1 MSFTRLNAD
10 ECAERKS
17 LDESMA
23 PGLYAVNTPVLCG
36 QAFQS
41 NNQLVS
47 QMGSDS
53 LNSGVD
59 WRFYSGPVDVES
71 DLRNINRAAS
81 RCPEN
86 KYAPN
91 LDVCD
96 SEAYASSG
104 YPAGGGVVGGSDQGS
119 VGNGMYGPASGM
131 RKTGQ
136 RCGDNNLVDFPDAY
150 MPAGEQTRLSN
161 PANNVRSVGW
171 NRFECLALNPQDRIL
186 MEMPTEIP
194 SRLVI
199 KDNHRPCVPDTSAMF
214 APLLGSDAATR
225 VLPTVP
231 TVAVPASYVASS
243 YAYDRCG

>member
-10 ECAERKS
+10 ECAERKA

-23 PGLYAVNTPVLCG
+23 PGLYSVNTPVLCG
-36 QAFQS
+36 QAFQTNS
-41 NNQLVS
+41 QLVS
-47 QMGSDS
+47 QKGSDS

-91 LDVCD
+91 LKVCD
-96 SEAYASSG
+96 GCSFASNG
-104 YPAGGGVVGGSDQGS
+104 YPAGGGVDGSAGQGC
-119 VGNGMYGPASGM
+119 GL

-136 RCGDNNLVDFPDAY
+136 RCGDNNLVDFPDNY

-161 PANNVRSVGW
+161 PANNLRSVGW
-171 NRFECLALNPQDRIL
+171 NRFECLSLNPQDRV
-186 MEMPTEIP
+186 MVEMPTEIP

-214 APLLGSDAATR
+214 APLLGADAMGR
-225 VLPTVP
+225 VLPKVP
-231 TVAVPASYVASS
+231 TVQVPASYVGAS
-243 YAYDRCG
+243 YAYDRSG

>member
-1 MSFTRLNAD
+1 MSFTRLSSD
-10 ECAERKS
+10 ECAERKT
-17 LDESMA
+17 LDASMA

-47 QMGSDS
+47 QKGSDS

-71 DLRNINRAAS
+71 DLHNINRAAS
-81 RCPEN
+81 KCPEN
-86 KYAPN
+86 KYTPN

-96 SEAYASSG
+96 GCSFNNSG
-104 YPAGGGVVGGSDQGS
+104 YPAGGGVDGSA
-119 VGNGMYGPASGM
+119 GPNCGL
-131 RKTGQ
+131 RKQGQ
-136 RCGDNNLVDFPDAY
+136 RCGDNNLVDFPDNY
-150 MPAGEQTRLSN
+150 IPAGEQTRLSN
-161 PANNVRSVGW
+161 PAGNVRSVGW
-171 NRFECLALNPQDRIL
+171 NRFECLSLNPQDRIM

-199 KDNHRPCVPDTSAMF
+199 KDNHRPCIPDTSAMF
-214 APLLGSDAATR
+214 APLLGSDAMGRT
-225 VLPTVP
+225 LPKVP
-231 TVAVPASYVASS
+231 TVQVPANFVASG